1 MIIAEFEH
9 FTELLVNYTDD
20 LICLH
25 EPDGNYLYVTPSSER
40 LLGYRPDELVGKSPY
55 ILFHPDDAERIRSGV
70 HALALQGTTD
80 LVETYR
86 MRKKNGSYIWLE
98 TLTHPICDESGTPLF
113 LVTTSRD
120 VSQRKQLELQLQAN
134 KELLEA
140 FFQQSLEA
148 CFFMMLDR
156 PVRWDDSVD
165 KEATLEYVLDHQRI
179 TKVNTALAKQHRC
192 PAGDLIGLT
201 PRDCFGHDLEL
212 AKRLWRALFDL
223 GNFHA
228 ELELFRRD
236 GSSFWIEGNYV
247 CLYNDRQEI
256 IGHFAVQRDIS
267 ERVRM
272 RAELERK
279 TAELEY
285 FFSASLELFMIADA
299 EGRLRRVNQH
309 WHTHLGYGL
318 NTLLGANFEDF
329 LHPEDRPRHCAV
341 CQQLRQ
347 GEQITQHT
355 IRLRTAS
362 GDYRW
367 YEWQGVMAQDR
378 IYAAARD
385 VTEQRQF
392 NDRLAAAYNQ
402 VTDILESMSDHF
414 FEVDPEFNVTYVN
427 GHLCRLLGKSAS
439 EILGQSLWKLFPEFQ
454 DSLFEVHYRRALR
467 EQQPVEFEAFYTALN
482 QWYAVRV
489 FPTGRGLAVFFQDIT
504 VQVASSTSLQRRQT
518 QADLLHRLTL
528 KIRQSLDLETVLQT
542 ALEEIRQLLQVDR
555 TLIFQFQPDGS
566 GMVVAESVAEP
577 AFSLLNRVF
586 EGACFQKSHA
596 QAYLEGRVLAIADID
611 RAELTLCHRNFLQTL
626 GVRANLVVPIIEE
639 NRLWGLLLCHH
650 CSEARPWQ
658 PDEVQL
664 LRQLGEQL
672 GFGINRAEL
681 VSRLHQE
688 KERYRRVL
696 DAQTELLYR
705 CTPDGLLTF
714 GNPAF
719 FRYLAQFG
727 ISCDLGEPLHHPFDS
742 VSQQR
747 FQQHLA
753 ALTPEQPISTLE
765 CAVNHEDGR
774 VEWFEWTTRAFF
786 DHLGR
791 CLEYQCVGRDI
802 TRRKMME
809 ERLIHD
815 ALHDGLTG
823 LPNRTLLNDR
833 LLHCWRQ
840 YQRHRD
846 RPFAVIFIDVD
857 RFKRVNDSLGHHAGD
872 QVLITL
878 AQRMQ
883 TVVPESDTLAHLSGD
898 EFVVLCEDL
907 DPSQMNTQVQQRV
920 LDLERVIQEPLVIDG
935 HVLSLS
941 ASIGVAFSDRPAAS
955 AAMLLRDADI
965 AMYQAKKQGLGRY
978 QVFTPEMHTEA
989 QSRFTLESQLQQAIA
1004 KSELQVYFQP
1014 IVELQTGAI
1023 VGLEALCRWFD
1034 PEKGEIPAAEFITLA
1049 EQAGLVVSL
1058 GRQVIERAITEFSQ
1072 WRQQQPQRQH
1082 LSLGINISP
1091 QQLVDPQFV
1100 QDITRA
1106 LTTANLPP
1114 EHLHLEIT
1122 ETTMIRNLEATL
1134 TVAEQLQQLGVALNI
1149 DDFGTGYSSLS
1160 RLHQLPIHA
1169 LKIDRSFVAN
1179 LGRNPAAAEII
1190 GAVVALG
1197 KSLNLG
1203 VVAEGVETSAQVEK
1217 LQALGCRY
1225 GQGYGFYAPMPLGA
1239 ISNLQGNP
1247 TTAKIP

>member
-1 MIIAEFEH
+1 MIIGEFEH
-9 FTELLVNYTDD
+9 FTELLANYTDD
-20 LICLH
+20 LICIH
-25 EPDGNYLYVTPSSER
+25 EPNGCYLYVTPSSER

-55 ILFHPDDAERIRSGV
+55 TLFHPDDAERIRSGV

-120 VSQRKQLELQLQAN
+120 VSWRKQLELQLQAS

-148 CFFMMLDR
+148 CFFMMLDQ
-156 PVRWDDSVD
+156 PIRWDDTVD

-179 TKVNTALAKQHRC
+179 TKVNPALAKQHRC
-192 PAGDLIGLT
+192 PADDLIGLT
-201 PRDCFGHDLEL
+201 PRDCFRHAPEL
-212 AKRLWRALFDL
+212 AKRFWRALFDL
-223 GNFHA
+223 GNFHSDV
-228 ELELFRRD
+228 ELVRQD
-236 GSSFWIEGNYV
+236 GSSFWVEGNYV
-247 CLYNDRQEI
+247 CLYNERQEI

-267 ERVRM
+267 DRVRM
-272 RAELERK
+272 QAELAQK

-285 FFSASLELFMIADA
+285 FFSSSLELFMIADT

-309 WHTHLGYGL
+309 WHTCLGYGL
-318 NTLLGANFEDF
+318 HTLSGAQFEEF
-329 LHPEDRPRHCAV
+329 LHPEDLAAHRAV
-341 CQQLRQ
+341 EQRLRQ
-347 GEQITQHT
+347 GEQIARHL
-355 IRLRTAS
+355 IRLRTAA

-367 YEWQGVMAQDR
+367 YEWQGVMAQNR

-392 NDRLAAAYNQ
+392 NDRLEAAYNQ
-402 VTDILESMSDHF
+402 VSDILESMSDHF
-414 FEVDPEFNVTYVN
+414 FEVDPEFKLIYVN
-427 GHLCRLLGKSAS
+427 GHFCRLVAKTAA
-439 EILGQSLWKLFPEFQ
+439 EMLGQSLWELFP
-454 DSLFEVHYRRALR
+454 DARHSAFEAHYRTALR
-467 EQQPVEFEAFYTALN
+467 EQRPVQFEAFFAPLN
-482 QWYAVRV
+482 QWHAVRA
-489 FPTGRGLAVFFQDIT
+489 FPTGRGLAVFFQNIT
-504 VQVASSTSLQRRQT
+504 VQVDSSTSLQRRQN
-518 QADLLHRLTL
+518 QAELLHRLTL
-528 KIRQSLDLETVLQT
+528 KIRQSLDLETVLRT

-555 TLIFQFQPDGS
+555 TLIFQFHPDNS
-566 GMVVAESVAEP
+566 GTVVAESVAAPE
-577 AFSLLNRVF
+577 FSLQNSDF
-586 EGACFQKSHA
+586 YDPCFQKSHA

-611 RAELTLCHRNFLQTL
+611 TIELTSCHRKFLQSL
-626 GVRANLVVPIIEE
+626 SVRANLVVPIVEE
-639 NRLWGLLLCHH
+639 HRLWGLLLCHH
-650 CSEARPWQ
+650 CTGARPWA

-681 VSRLHQE
+681 VSHLHQE

-727 ISCDLGEPLHHPFDS
+727 VSCDLGDLLCHPFDA

-753 ALTPEQPISTLE
+753 ALTPDQPISTLE
-765 CAVNHEDGR
+765 CAVNHNDGG
-774 VEWFEWTTRAFF
+774 VVWFEWTTRAFF
-786 DHLGR
+786 DSYGR

-802 TRRKMME
+802 TRRKLME

-857 RFKRVNDSLGHHAGD
+857 RFKRVNDSLGHQAGD

-883 TVVPESDTLAHLSGD
+883 TVVPEGDTLAHLSGD

-907 DPSQMNTQVQQRV
+907 DPSQMHHQVQERV
-920 LDLERVIQEPLVIDG
+920 QALDRVIQDPLVIDG
-935 HVLSLS
+935 HVLTLS
-941 ASIGVAFSDRPAAS
+941 ASIGVAFSDRPDAS

-965 AMYQAKKQGLGRY
+965 AMYQAKKEGLGQHRI
-978 QVFTPEMHTEA
+978 FAPEMYLQA
-989 QSRFTLESQLQQAIA
+989 QNRFTLESQLQQAIA

-1014 IVELQTGAI
+1014 IVQLDTGAI
-1023 VGLEALCRWFD
+1023 VGLEALSRWFD
-1034 PEKGEIPAAEFITLA
+1034 PPKGEIPAAEFIALA
-1049 EQAGLVVSL
+1049 EQAGLIVSL
-1058 GRQVIERAITEFSQ
+1058 GRQVIRRAISEFSEWQ
-1072 WRQQQPQRQH
+1072 RGNPQRQH
-1082 LSLGINISP
+1082 LTLGINISP

-1100 QDITRA
+1100 NDITTA
-1106 LTTANLPP
+1106 LSAAHLPP
-1114 EHLHLEIT
+1114 QQLHLEIT

-1134 TVAEQLQQLGVALNI
+1134 TVAEHLQQLGVALNI

-1160 RLHQLPIHA
+1160 RLHQLPIYA

-1179 LGRNPAAAEII
+1179 LGSNPAAAEII

-1203 VVAEGVETSAQVEK
+1203 VVAEGVETPAQAEH
-1217 LQALGCRY
+1217 LLALGCCY
-1225 GQGYGFYAPMPLGA
+1225 GQGYGFYPPMPL
-1239 ISNLQGNP
+1239 SCLPNL
-1247 TTAKIP
+1247 